1 MIHRDSHGNVIR
13 RQRIVR
19 GDQSL
24 IGDVVDELGSRKE
37 VESLRWI
44 LENGSGAD
52 RQLRAFQEA
61 DGDLRKVVD
70 FICSETSHGIEGVPT
85 PAAASKD

>member
-1 MIHRDSHGNVIR
+1 MPFRELMEELFAFVD
-13 RQRIVR
+13 
-19 GDQSL
+19 
-24 IGDVVDELGSRKE
+24 DVVDELGSRKE